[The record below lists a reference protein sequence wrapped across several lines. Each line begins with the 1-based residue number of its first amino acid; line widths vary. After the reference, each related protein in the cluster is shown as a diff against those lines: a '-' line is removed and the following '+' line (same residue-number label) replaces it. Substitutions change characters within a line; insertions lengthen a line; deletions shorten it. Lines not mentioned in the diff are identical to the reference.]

1 MAKKGTPFN
10 KFFKDFWDGANKKIT
25 PEQRVVADLFFKGV
39 KSSVIKEIRN
49 SDISQ
54 ELINHTAPS
63 AFLGGD
69 TKGSLFGF
77 LGLVEGQEPVEE
89 IINIVEKI
97 MTYRLSRRL
106 IRGGL
111 KLTIKVPEKKDFR
124 TDDLVLQWDGGFSVV
139 DAIEKGLSGLSHYI
153 SVKEKS
159 FAIAYSRSGD
169 GIQVKNQVREDKYK
183 PRPWLTPIFQAVKD
197 QAKQFR

>member
-1 MAKKGTPFN
+1 MASKGTSFN

-25 PEQRVVADLFFKGV
+25 TEQRVVADLFFNSV
-39 KSSVIKEIRN
+39 KREVIDKIRN
-49 SDISQ
+49 DAISL
-54 ELINHTAPS
+54 ELSNHTAPS
-63 AFLGGD
+63 PILGGN

-89 IINIVEKI
+89 IIKIVERI
-97 MTYRLSRRL
+97 MTYKLSRRL

-111 KLTIKVPEKKDFR
+111 KLTIKVPDKKDFR
-124 TDDLVLQWDGGFSVV
+124 TDDLVLQWDGGYSVL

-153 SVKEKS
+153 STKEKPY
-159 FAIAYSRSGD
+159 AIAYSRSGD
-169 GIQVKNQVREDKYK
+169 GIQVKTKVRDDKYE

-197 QAKQFR
+197 QAKTFR